1 MPKGEARR
9 KLPDKDTLRRLYWFD
24 ELSMEQIA
32 ERYDTTGSAVS
43 RRLRTDGIKVRPA
56 RRRSVAVCLTC
67 GKDVCLVKCWVR
79 GKTLWRWSR
88 YCVEHRLERRRSVA
102 RDWKRRTAGV
112 SESDYRGPYQ
122 VSRTQSAIFRNQE
135 SEQAYFGKTRGV
147 WKLKKSGRYGPM
159 VLQLEQGKV
168 K

>member
-1 MPKGEARR
+1 MPARR
-9 KLPDKDTLRRLYWFD
+9 KLPDKETLKRLYWFE
-24 ELSMEQIA
+24 ELSIDQIA
-32 ERYDTTGSAVS
+32 ELHGATRSAVV
-43 RRLRTDGIKVRPA
+43 RRLHADGIKVRPG
-56 RRRSVAVCLTC
+56 RSRGVTTCVTC
-67 GKDVCLVKCWVR
+67 GRDVCLVKCWVR

-88 YCVEHRLERRRSVA
+88 HCVEHRLEQRRSVA
-102 RDWKRRTAGV
+102 RAWKRRKTGV
-112 SESDYRGPYQ
+112 AADDYRGPYQ

-135 SEQAYFGKTRGV
+135 SEQSYFGRTRGV